1 MLTIEDMYQPFSVD
15 PVVFDIAV
23 VFGDIFVVALC
34 LFISIFWLNFVCQIM
49 AIIITISN
57 SSHPFLCEDK
67 TDNVMFVA
75 PLQQFRC
82 VPVDILS
89 YWFFC
94 IILPQGDFLCPY
106 KNIKI
111 SKISKMHSQ
120 NVFIRCWKL
129 LFFSCLK
136 KYNKIKRSWIPCR
149 SLPLIQEA
157 IIHFSDIREA
167 QS

>member
-57 SSHPFLCEDK
+57 SSHPSLCEDK

-89 YWFFC
+89 Y
-94 IILPQGDFLCPY
+94 
-106 KNIKI
+106 
-111 SKISKMHSQ
+111 
-120 NVFIRCWKL
+120 
-129 LFFSCLK
+129 
-136 KYNKIKRSWIPCR
+136 
-149 SLPLIQEA
+149 
-157 IIHFSDIREA
+157 
-167 QS
+167 